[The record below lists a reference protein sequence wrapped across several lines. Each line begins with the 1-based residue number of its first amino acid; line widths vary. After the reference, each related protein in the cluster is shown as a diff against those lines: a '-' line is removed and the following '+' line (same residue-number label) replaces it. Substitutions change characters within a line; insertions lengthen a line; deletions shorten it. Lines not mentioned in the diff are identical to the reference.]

1 MPTFT
6 DEQRRIIRR
15 LDRAFKDAAKA
26 GLALRVFD
34 GAVLMLREE
43 ALSDP
48 RYGEF
53 GADYEGWQDDF
64 TQQIAVD
71 LNADGGA
78 GR

>member
-1 MPTFT
+1 MADFT
-6 DEQRRIIRR
+6 DEQRRIISR

-34 GAVLMLREE
+34 GAVLMLPKD

-53 GADYEGWQDDF
+53 GIEGAAWIEDC
-64 TQQIAVD
+64 TQRIAIG

>member
-6 DEQRRIIRR
+6 DEQQRIVNR
-15 LDRAFKDAAKA
+15 LDRAFKDAKKA
-26 GLALRVFD
+26 GLALRVYD
-34 GAVLMLREE
+34 GAVLMLCED
-43 ALSDP
+43 ALNDP

-53 GADYEGWQDDF
+53 GSLGGEWIEEC
-64 TQQIAVD
+64 TTRIALG